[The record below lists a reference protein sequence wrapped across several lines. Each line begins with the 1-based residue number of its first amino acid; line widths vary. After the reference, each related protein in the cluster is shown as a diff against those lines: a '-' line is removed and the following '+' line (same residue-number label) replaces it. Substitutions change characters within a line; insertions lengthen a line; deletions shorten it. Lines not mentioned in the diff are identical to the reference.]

1 MFQDGICQQINQING
16 SGWRTQEDDDWIYYP
31 QQYVNVSLTAAKV
44 SVALVGGCCAPN
56 RYKSTGFLFQDD
68 GSTYSTSG
76 NKIVA
81 IADRPLIQNL
91 TVTGWYMKKFV
102 DDHAMNLTLI
112 PSVHHPD
119 KQSILFE
126 ITAFDRAM
134 MVNYQFFDYQNRH
147 ISNYS
152 SGVLRNI
159 KTIPDITLPRY
170 TRSIVVEFYGS
181 RADPMCFSYL
191 YAGLYVHGPF
201 TTVTRICAQVASA
214 LQYVSLI
221 NFVVVPVVFAIMSL
235 LSGFSFPPQVYLDQ
249 NDCLQPP
256 LTMRSYRPIRFLC
269 RTPSHKVLMCIV
281 TMLGKKDNVRI
292 FRIKRGT

>member
-31 QQYVNVSLTAAKV
+31 QQYGMDAYSRHDFVFLTTHPIVNVSLTAAKV

-56 RYKSTGFLFQDD
+56 RYKPTGFLFQDD

-134 MVNYQFFDYQNRH
+134 MVNYQFFDYQNKH

-170 TRSIVVEFYGS
+170 TRSIVRAIRDLLIGS
-181 RADPMCFSYL
+181 
-191 YAGLYVHGPF
+191 
-201 TTVTRICAQVASA
+201 
-214 LQYVSLI
+214 
-221 NFVVVPVVFAIMSL
+221 
-235 LSGFSFPPQVYLDQ
+235 
-249 NDCLQPP
+249 
-256 LTMRSYRPIRFLC
+256 
-269 RTPSHKVLMCIV
+269 
-281 TMLGKKDNVRI
+281 
-292 FRIKRGT
+292 